1 MTPWSFQWTCNFWRL
16 SSPSSI
22 LAAHLSLACQILTR
36 SSEHVKGYVTASV
49 ESQHYWRMRYINT
62 KILWGWDHLLL
73 SQFSMGPA
81 KFCARQLQ
89 KTQKLCV
96 KSGYWTC
103 LHAATILGVAYP
115 QLQKHQT
122 MLATE
127 GHPATE
133 SMSHFICVG
142 LLVQTCP
149 KFNITTTSNQTEVVR
164 RNHNS
169 NCFCRDVITHTVGFP
184 PYWKS

>member
-1 MTPWSFQWTCNFWRL
+1 MPQRCQWKVRGASQGLCFKWMTPWSFQWTCNFWRL

-115 QLQKHQT
+115 QLQKHQI

-127 GHPATE
+127 GLCPGTQLQNQCPA
-133 SMSHFICVG
+133 SSVLGCLYRHAPSSI
-142 LLVQTCP
+142 
-149 KFNITTTSNQTEVVR
+149 
-164 RNHNS
+164 
-169 NCFCRDVITHTVGFP
+169 
-184 PYWKS
+184 